1 MIFLPYQK
9 RVDWIYMF
17 CFCQRHRRL
26 PREIRYYIEIIE
38 IEETRALTTNGSEK
52 EVLGGRLKKEKER
65 VQAGELP
72 VILVNPF
79 EDVLLYPV

>member
-1 MIFLPYQK
+1 
-9 RVDWIYMF
+9 MF

-52 EVLGGRLKKEKER
+52 EVLSGRLKKEKER
-65 VQAGELP
+65 VQAGQ
-72 VILVNPF
+72 VNCQ
-79 EDVLLYPV
+79 